1 MLDKLRFGMFA
12 GALLLVGVWYL
23 NPQNP
28 TPNPDIIPKPPVG
41 PQTGLVIL
49 VDSEPESF
57 PQPPVLAPQKLLEP
71 LNGLFSQYPEDA
83 LEFAR
88 ATKQWA
94 IVVKTDP
101 NLTNL
106 KDFTKAL
113 QLSLES
119 LKDVVP
125 LKGNYAGKIIP
136 ATEAVY
142 NHYLPQLKD
151 AEGNIAST
159 EIDASVRESLSQYF
173 NALSWKFSEQWLK
186 EELRRS
192 ADSNPKDK

>member
-28 TPNPDIIPKPPVG
+28 DPSPKPPVG
-41 PQTGLVIL
+41 PVEGLVIL

-106 KDFTKAL
+106 KDFTKSL

-125 LKGNYAGKIIP
+125 LKGNYSGKIVP
-136 ATEAVY
+136 ATEQVY
-142 NHYLPQLKD
+142 NYYLPQLKD
-151 AEGNIAST
+151 ADGNIAST

-186 EELRRS
+186 EEIKR
-192 ADSNPKDK
+192 ADEGDK